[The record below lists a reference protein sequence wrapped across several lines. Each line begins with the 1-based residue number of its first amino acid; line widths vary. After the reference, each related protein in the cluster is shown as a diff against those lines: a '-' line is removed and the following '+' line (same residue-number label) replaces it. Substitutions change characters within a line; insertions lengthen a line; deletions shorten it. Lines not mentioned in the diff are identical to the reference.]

1 MGYAE
6 LSPSVPTDVKQLLED
21 TKKKI
26 ASGEL
31 VYWKGPLK
39 DNAGKE
45 RVPTGKV
52 LTPEE
57 VNLVDWFI
65 DGVQTSAK

>member
-1 MGYAE
+1 MGYGE
-6 LSPSVPTDVKQLLED
+6 LSASVPADVKQLLED

-31 VYWKGPLK
+31 VYCKGPLK

-45 RVPTGKV
+45 RLAAGKA

-57 VNLVDWFI
+57 VNLIDWFI